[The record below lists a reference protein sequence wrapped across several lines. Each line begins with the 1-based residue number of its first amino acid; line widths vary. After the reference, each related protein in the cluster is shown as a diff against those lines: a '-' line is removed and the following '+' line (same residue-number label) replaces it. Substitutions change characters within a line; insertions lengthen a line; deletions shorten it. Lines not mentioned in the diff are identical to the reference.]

1 MSEARDQTGVVL
13 GLEYHL
19 QYNHYPPVPL
29 SMVPVCEQAIA
40 AGNVEQWDEE
50 VPLPDGIT
58 YKDRGTAPAYA
69 IVEAHHLDF
78 FIEQGD
84 EQ

>member
-1 MSEARDQTGVVL
+1 MSQARNEMGVAL

-19 QYNHYPPVPL
+19 QYNHYPPVPMT
-29 SMVPVCEQAIA
+29 MVPVCEQAIE
-40 AGNVEQWDEE
+40 AGRHEEWDAEIS
-50 VPLPDGIT
+50 LPEGVT
-58 YKDRGTAPAYA
+58 YKDKETAPAYA

-84 EQ
+84 DE